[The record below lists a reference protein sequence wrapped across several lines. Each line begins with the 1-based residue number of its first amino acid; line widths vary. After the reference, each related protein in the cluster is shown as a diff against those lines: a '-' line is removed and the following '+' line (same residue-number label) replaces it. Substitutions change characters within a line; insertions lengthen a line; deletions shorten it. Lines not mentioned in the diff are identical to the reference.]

1 MVIDVRDVTWNRD
14 NKMILEQVSWEVKQG
29 EHWCLLGLNGSG
41 KTTLLNMINGYI
53 WPTSGSV
60 SVLGKKFGTFDLRE
74 LRKQIGWVSTSLQ
87 QRLHGHETVQKIV
100 LSGKFASIGLYDN
113 IEESDE
119 DKALSLIKLLGCE
132 RLLGRTYDTLSQ
144 GERQRVLIGRALM
157 ASPKLLILDEP
168 CTGLD
173 IFARDQLLHMIQ
185 AIAREPDAPT
195 LIYVTHHIEEIMPCF
210 NKTLLIKQG
219 AVFSSGNTADQLT
232 SAHLSEFFDSAIE
245 VRQELGQR
253 YSLQLLSNEPHYH
266 K

>member
-1 MVIDVRDVTWNRD
+1 MVIDVRDVTWKRD
-14 NKMILEQVSWEVKQG
+14 NKTILDRVSWEVKPG

-60 SVLGKKFGTFDLRE
+60 SVLGKRFGTFDLRE
-74 LRKQIGWVSTSLQ
+74 LRKHIGWVSTSLQ
-87 QRLHGHETVQKIV
+87 QKLYGHETVQKIV
-100 LSGKFASIGLYDN
+100 LSGKFASIGLYDD
-113 IEESDE
+113 IEEADE
-119 DKALSLIKLLGCE
+119 EKALSLIRLLGCE
-132 RLLGRTYDTLSQ
+132 RLLDRTYDTLSQ

-185 AIAREPDAPT
+185 SIAREPDAPT
-195 LIYVTHHIEEIMPCF
+195 LIYVTHHVEEIMPCF
-210 NKTLLIKQG
+210 NKALLIKQG
-219 AVFSSGNTADQLT
+219 TVFSSGNTADQLT
-232 SAHLSEFFDSAIE
+232 SVHLSEFFHARIE

-253 YSLQLLSNEPHYH
+253 YSLQLLDAE
-266 K
+266 